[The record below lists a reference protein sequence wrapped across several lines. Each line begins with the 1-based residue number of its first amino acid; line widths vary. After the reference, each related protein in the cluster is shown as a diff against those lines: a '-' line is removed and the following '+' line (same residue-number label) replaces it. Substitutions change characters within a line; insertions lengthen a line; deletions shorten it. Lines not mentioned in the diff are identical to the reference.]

1 MVSINELPP
10 VSVKLINKLLI
21 AKDVYQAISLQYA
34 DILLHEE
41 LKRLALEKKIFLK
54 DFQSIKGFDPAE
66 HKSRNEEE
74 IRIGKENLILKFN
87 HLFLEND
94 EEDLIKFIIEFEKK
108 LTDFYYLLFRS
119 RVEDDFIRM
128 IFKYQ
133 LDETER
139 SIRELEELKLKINA

>member
-1 MVSINELPP
+1 MKTIALILTILALFTNSYSQKLVAKNGHIWFYSHTPAEDIEAHNHQVVSIL
-10 VSVKLINKLLI
+10 
-21 AKDVYQAISLQYA
+21 
-34 DILLHEE
+34 
-41 LKRLALEKKIFLK
+41 
-54 DFQSIKGFDPAE
+54 DPATGDLQFSLLV
-66 HKSRNEEE
+66 KS
-74 IRIGKENLILKFN
+74 F
-87 HLFLEND
+87 
-94 EEDLIKFIIEFEKK
+94 EFEKK